1 MKRELERALV
11 SLPDK
16 VMETVDKLKGKLG
29 EGRSDIIRAIVIAYL
44 SEKGYLRG
52 DQQRNV

>member
-1 MKRELERALV
+1 MQRALV

-16 VMETVDKLKGKLG
+16 VMGVVDKLKGTMG
-29 EGRSDIIRAIVIAYL
+29 EGRSDIIRTIVIAYL

-52 DQQRNV
+52 DQTE